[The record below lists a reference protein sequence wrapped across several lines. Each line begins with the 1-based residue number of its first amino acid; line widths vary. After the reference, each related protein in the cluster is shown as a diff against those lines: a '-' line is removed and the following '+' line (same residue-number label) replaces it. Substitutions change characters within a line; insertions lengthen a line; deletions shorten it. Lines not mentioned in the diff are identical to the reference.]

1 MSRGGSCKDVGEL
14 GDKVEGEVIHVVI
27 GDGRRGG
34 VEEAELGVEGWVM
47 VDGVDECGELGV
59 CGDRLLEE
67 GEVGDVDS
75 EIGEVGWEVG
85 RVVEASF
92 EGVGKAFEVGCG
104 WSAKFSCHA
113 CHNQIDCDCCHSK
126 NRVGDQSTIRS
137 TNGLEEYGGEFRH
150 SSLMGVEFLEL
161 SIVRGDDRVGG
172 VVGGNDWKRPC
183 GLWANGQRWTDDD
196 VGGVCC
202 PLN

>member
-1 MSRGGSCKDVGEL
+1 M
-14 GDKVEGEVIHVVI
+14 I

-34 VEEAELGVEGWVM
+34 VVEAELGVEGWVM
-47 VDGVDECGELGV
+47 VDGVDECGELGA

-137 TNGLEEYGGEFRH
+137 TNGLEE
-150 SSLMGVEFLEL
+150 
-161 SIVRGDDRVGG
+161 
-172 VVGGNDWKRPC
+172 
-183 GLWANGQRWTDDD
+183 
-196 VGGVCC
+196 
-202 PLN
+202 